1 MNIYLIGMP
10 GVGKTTLG
18 KELSEKIGYKFID
31 TDELIKS
38 KTDLSISELLKKESV
53 FRKIESSV
61 IDEIKCVNNTVISLG
76 GGSVL
81 NKKNI
86 ENFYGI
92 IIYLYSDIEVIKSRI
107 DFSTRPL
114 LQKKTLEKVYKER
127 SDLYEKYSDYKID
140 NHDID
145 SSIEKIINI
154 LDKPK
159 KKVLVINGPNMNML
173 GKRDADHYGSKNLEE
188 INDLIKSYDL
198 FEYEFFQ
205 SNIEGEIVSKIHE
218 LVNFDYLIINPA
230 AYTHTSIAIKDALDI
245 FNKPIIEVH
254 LSDVDSR
261 EKYRKINYIRDVVT
275 QKFVKKK
282 EFSYLDAINYLK
294 KINL

>member
-18 KELSEKIGYKFID
+18 KELADNLKFDFVD
-31 TDELIKS
+31 TDELIKN
-38 KTDLSISELLKKESV
+38 KTNSSISDLLKNEKD
-53 FRKIESSV
+53 FRKIETE
-61 IDEIKCVNNTVISLG
+61 IIEEIKGISHTVVSLG
-76 GGSVL
+76 GGSIL

-92 IIYLYSDIEVIKSRI
+92 IIYLYSELEIIKTRI
-107 DFSTRPL
+107 DLSTRPL
-114 LQKKTLEKVYKER
+114 LEKRTLEKVYSER
-127 SDLYEKYSDYKID
+127 KTLYEKYCDYKID

-145 SSIEKIINI
+145 SSIEKISEIINR
-154 LDKPK
+154 PK

-173 GKRDADHYGSKNLEE
+173 GKREAQHYGSKTLDD
-188 INDLIKSYDL
+188 INTMIKNYDV

-205 SNIEGEIVSKIHE
+205 SNIEGEIVSKIHQMDK
-218 LVNFDYLIINPA
+218 FDYLIINPA

-245 FNKPIIEVH
+245 FKKPIIEVH
-254 LSDVDSR
+254 LSDVNSR
-261 EKYRKINYIRDVVT
+261 EKFRRINYIKDIVT
-275 QKFVKKK
+275 AKFVKKK

>member
-173 GKRDADHYGSKNLEE
+173 GKRDADHYGSKTLEE

-245 FNKPIIEVH
+245 FKKPIIEVH

>member
-18 KELSEKIGYKFID
+18 SELASELKYNFID
-31 TDELIKS
+31 TDKLILEQ
-38 KTDLSISELLKKESV
+38 TNVSINELLKNEKE
-53 FRKIESSV
+53 FRKIESNV
-61 IDEIKCVNNTVISLG
+61 IEDIKGVTNTVISLG
-76 GGSVL
+76 GGAIL

-92 IIYLYSDIEVIKSRI
+92 IIYLYSEIEIIKTRI
-107 DFSTRPL
+107 DVATRPL

-127 SDLYEKYSDYKID
+127 RELYETYCDYKID
-140 NHDID
+140 NRDID
-145 SSIEKIINI
+145 SSIKQIVEIMN
-154 LDKPK
+154 KPK
-159 KKVLVINGPNMNML
+159 KRVLVINGPNLNML
-173 GKRDADHYGSKNLEE
+173 GKRDTDHYGSKTLDE
-188 INDLIKSYDL
+188 INDLIKSYDI
-198 FEYEFFQ
+198 FDYEFFQ
-205 SNIEGEIVSKIHE
+205 SNNEGEIVTKIHE
-218 LVNFDYLIINPA
+218 LIDYDYLVINPA
-230 AYTHTSIAIKDALDI
+230 AYTHTSIAIKDALEI

-261 EKYRKINYIRDVVT
+261 EKYRKVNFIRDIVT
-275 QKFVKKK
+275 KNFVKKK